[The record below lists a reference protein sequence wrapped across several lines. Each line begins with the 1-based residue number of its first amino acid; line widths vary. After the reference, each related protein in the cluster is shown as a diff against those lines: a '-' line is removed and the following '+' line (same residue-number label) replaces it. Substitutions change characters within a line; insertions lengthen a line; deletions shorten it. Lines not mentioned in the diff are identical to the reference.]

1 MSDQSR
7 RIADLMAAAEKS
19 VKATE
24 RALLALE
31 AMVGQTK
38 EILAEL
44 RKAHAEVAPEPARP
58 ATRRKRAKVLP

>member
-31 AMVGQTK
+31 SLVGQTK
-38 EILAEL
+38 GILADL
-44 RKAHAEVAPEPARP
+44 RKAQEASAREPGRP
-58 ATRRKRAKVLP
+58 RRKRAKAAP